1 MKTGGFMKHRLMSL
15 VIILGISFSITSCSN
30 SKKSIIRNTSSTTPI
45 TDFFSKTSIPATEEA
60 KPEETK
66 PEETK
71 PENED
76 ECKAKN
82 RISAKRLKRYPKTFE
97 EYDFRKVIFDNVY
110 LDSGTKLSHM
120 IIEGFYDIAFIKF
133 WVHPPNNGSTF
144 NIFVGSDGELYYGG
158 FPDDCLLIS
167 EKELFEDIPEI
178 GLEYIE
184 RYMN

>member
-1 MKTGGFMKHRLMSL
+1 
-15 VIILGISFSITSCSN
+15 
-30 SKKSIIRNTSSTTPI
+30 
-45 TDFFSKTSIPATEEA
+45 
-60 KPEETK
+60 
-66 PEETK
+66 
-71 PENED
+71 
-76 ECKAKN
+76 
-82 RISAKRLKRYPKTFE
+82 
-97 EYDFRKVIFDNVY
+97 
-110 LDSGTKLSHM
+110 M